1 MTMKLNLRI
10 FFTLFLAVFA
20 TTLGVGLVVPLLP
33 IYAHTMGANAFQIG
47 LVFGAFSL
55 TRTFFVPLFGRLSDT
70 RGKKPF
76 ITIGLLVYVLL
87 SVAYVFSDR
96 VVDLIL
102 IRLGQGV
109 ASAMILPVA
118 QAYVGEITPQGR
130 EGLTMGLFNMAL
142 FGGLSGGPILG
153 GMVKDAFGM
162 DTSFLSMASLCLT
175 GFFLCLI
182 LLPAEAGVSGRSA
195 GPGRGAPY
203 IHTLKDSNVFG
214 LFAFRLGFTSAI
226 GVIWAFLP
234 LMASTRLGLS
244 GSQIGLVVMINV
256 LISGLL
262 QTPMGFVADRW
273 DKRILVVS
281 GGLLAAGT
289 MLYFPWASS
298 FIHLFAANAL
308 LGIAG
313 GISFPAVM
321 ALGVIEGRKG
331 DHMGSIMG
339 LLAMAHSLG
348 MLVGPL
354 VAGLLLDASS
364 FSVIFLVSALSLM
377 GGTVIF
383 GLRRKGETVE
393 SGRSPLP

>member
-1 MTMKLNLRI
+1 MKQNLRI

-76 ITIGLLVYVLL
+76 ITMGLLVYVLL

-96 VVDLIL
+96 VADLIL

-118 QAYVGEITPQGR
+118 QAYVGEITPNGR
-130 EGLTMGLFNMAL
+130 EGFTMGLFNMAL

-182 LLPAEAGVSGRSA
+182 LLPAEDVVSRRSA

-203 IHTLKDSNVFG
+203 IHTLTDPNVFG

-262 QTPMGFVADRW
+262 QTPMGFLADRF
-273 DKRILVVS
+273 DKRILIVL
-281 GGLLAAGT
+281 GGLLGTGT
-289 MLYFPWASS
+289 MLYFLWAPS
-298 FIHLFAANAL
+298 FLHLFLANAL
-308 LGIAG
+308 LGVAG
-313 GISFPAVM
+313 GVSFPSIM
-321 ALGVIEGRKG
+321 AIGVIEGRKG
-331 DHMGSIMG
+331 DRMGAVMG

-348 MLVGPL
+348 MLAGPL
-354 VAGLLLDASS
+354 LAGLLLDACS
-364 FSVIFLVSALSLM
+364 FTAVFLSGAIVVAS
-377 GGTVIF
+377 GTLVFFWI
-383 GLRRKGETVE
+383 RPRA
-393 SGRSPLP
+393 